1 MKHLMKRY
9 FDVSLI
15 AKITTA
21 LIVGVA
27 VGFIFGEDAA
37 VFAPVGDLMLRL
49 LQFIIVPLI
58 LFTLI
63 VGVNQTTVGGL
74 GRMGG
79 KVFIYYLLTSAV
91 AIMVGTSV
99 ASLFNPGTGTTLDGS
114 ESFETPDNPGVTEV
128 ILNIVPDNIAVAFT
142 EMNLLGII
150 FTAFAFGIALTYLR
164 SSSSYKEMGER
175 LYRGAE
181 ALNELTLTVMKG
193 ILQFIPFGIFAI
205 IAEIV
210 GSQGA
215 NTLLSLGNFILVLYV
230 ALAVQL
236 SLYIVFLLAAKTNL
250 SSFFREAR
258 TPMLTAFVTQSSSG
272 TLPLTLNAARDLGL
286 KQSLYGFS
294 LPLGATINMDGAAIR
309 VAVSAVFAANVVGEP
324 LSFVA
329 ILQIVIV
336 GTLATVG
343 TAGVPGAGIIM
354 IATVFAQV
362 GLPME
367 AVALLTAVDVLV
379 GMGATALNVTGDL
392 VGTKLIN
399 KTEKTGEAPEK

>member
-1 MKHLMKRY
+1 MKRY